1 MSTIKKVT
9 KDKKTSRN
17 KLTDKQKKKIIADY
31 VATGNY
37 SETAR
42 RNNISETTV
51 RRICKD
57 ENNKEVKEKVEQ
69 KKEEN
74 SQDMFEYMKNKDD
87 DKKRIVDLCF
97 EALDKK
103 LSNLDMFTNVKDIAT
118 VYGIIMD
125 KELKFRELEL
135 RKQEI
140 ENQKNT
146 SVTNNGII
154 TDLLGALKNAKEN
167 R

>member
-1 MSTIKKVT
+1 MSRI
-9 KDKKTSRN
+9 

-31 VATGNY
+31 VDNNNY

-42 RNNISETTV
+42 INNISETSV
-51 RRICKD
+51 RRI
-57 ENNKEVKEKVEQ
+57 VKGNEGITEKVEQ

>member
-1 MSTIKKVT
+1 MH
-9 KDKKTSRN
+9 RN
-17 KLTDKQKKKIIADY
+17 KLTDKQKKKIMADY
-31 VATGNY
+31 IDNNNY

-42 RNNISETTV
+42 MNNTTDTTV
-51 RRICKD
+51 RRIIR
-57 ENNKEVKEKVEQ
+57 ENKEVLEKVEQ

-74 SQDMFEYMKNKDD
+74 SQDMFEYMKNKDN

-154 TDLLGALKNAKEN
+154 TDLLGALENAKEN

>member
-1 MSTIKKVT
+1 MQ
-9 KDKKTSRN
+9 RN

-31 VATGNY
+31 IDNNNY

-42 RNNISETTV
+42 MNNTTDTTV
-51 RRICKD
+51 RRIIR
-57 ENNKEVKEKVEQ
+57 ENKEVLEKVEQ

-74 SQDMFEYMKNKDD
+74 SQDMFEYMKSKDN
-87 DKKRIVDLCF
+87 DKKRIVELCF

-146 SVTNNGII
+146 SVANNGII

>member
-1 MSTIKKVT
+1 MQ
-9 KDKKTSRN
+9 RN

-31 VATGNY
+31 IDNNNY

-42 RNNISETTV
+42 INNISETSV
-51 RRICKD
+51 RRI
-57 ENNKEVKEKVEQ
+57 VKGNEGITEKVEQ

-74 SQDMFEYMKNKDD
+74 TQDMFEYMKNKDN

-146 SVTNNGII
+146 SVANNGII
-154 TDLLGALKNAKEN
+154 TDLLAALKNAKEN

>member
-1 MSTIKKVT
+1 MQ
-9 KDKKTSRN
+9 RN

-31 VATGNY
+31 IDNNNY

-42 RNNISETTV
+42 MNNISETSV
-51 RRICKD
+51 RRI
-57 ENNKEVKEKVEQ
+57 VKGNEGITEKVEQ

-74 SQDMFEYMKNKDD
+74 TQDMFEYMKNKDN

-146 SVTNNGII
+146 SVANNGII

>member
-1 MSTIKKVT
+1 MQ
-9 KDKKTSRN
+9 RN

-31 VATGNY
+31 IDNNNY

-42 RNNISETTV
+42 MNNISETSV
-51 RRICKD
+51 RRI
-57 ENNKEVKEKVEQ
+57 VKGNGGITEKVEQ

-74 SQDMFEYMKNKDD
+74 TQDMFEYMKNKDN

-146 SVTNNGII
+146 SVANNGIL
-154 TDLLGALKNAKEN
+154 TDLLGALNNAKKD
-167 R
+167 

>member
-1 MSTIKKVT
+1 MQ
-9 KDKKTSRN
+9 RN

-31 VATGNY
+31 IDNNNY

-42 RNNISETTV
+42 MNNISETSV
-51 RRICKD
+51 RRI
-57 ENNKEVKEKVEQ
+57 VKGNEGITEKVEQ

-74 SQDMFEYMKNKDD
+74 SQDIFEYMKKKDD

-146 SVTNNGII
+146 SVANNGIL
-154 TDLLGALKNAKEN
+154 TDLLGALNNAKKD
-167 R
+167 

>member
-1 MSTIKKVT
+1 MQ
-9 KDKKTSRN
+9 RN

-31 VATGNY
+31 IDNNNY

-42 RNNISETTV
+42 MNNTTDTTV
-51 RRICKD
+51 RRIIR
-57 ENNKEVKEKVEQ
+57 ENKEVLKKVEQ

-74 SQDMFEYMKNKDD
+74 SQDMFEYMKNKDN

-103 LSNLDMFTNVKDIAT
+103 LSNLDRFTNVKDIAT

-146 SVTNNGII
+146 SVANNGII
-154 TDLLGALKNAKEN
+154 TDLLGALKNVKEN

>member
-1 MSTIKKVT
+1 MQ
-9 KDKKTSRN
+9 RN

-31 VATGNY
+31 IDNNNY

-42 RNNISETTV
+42 INNISETSV
-51 RRICKD
+51 RRI
-57 ENNKEVKEKVEQ
+57 VKGNEGITEKVEQ

-74 SQDMFEYMKNKDD
+74 SQDMFEYMKNKDN

-146 SVTNNGII
+146 SVANNGII
-154 TDLLGALKNAKEN
+154 ADLLGALKNAKEN

>member
-1 MSTIKKVT
+1 MSRV
-9 KDKKTSRN
+9 

-31 VATGNY
+31 IDNNNY

-42 RNNISETTV
+42 INNISETSV
-51 RRICKD
+51 RRIVKGN
-57 ENNKEVKEKVEQ
+57 EGIKEKVEQ

-74 SQDMFEYMKNKDD
+74 SQDMFEYMKNKDN

-140 ENQKNT
+140 ENQKNI
-146 SVTNNGII
+146 SVANNGII
-154 TDLLGALKNAKEN
+154 IDLIGALNKAKEN
-167 R
+167 K

>member
-1 MSTIKKVT
+1 MSRV
-9 KDKKTSRN
+9 

-31 VATGNY
+31 IDNNNY

-42 RNNISETTV
+42 INNISETSV
-51 RRICKD
+51 RRIVKGN
-57 ENNKEVKEKVEQ
+57 EGIKEKVEQ

-74 SQDMFEYMKNKDD
+74 SQDMFEYMKNKDN

-140 ENQKNT
+140 ENQKNI
-146 SVTNNGII
+146 SIANNGII
-154 TDLLGALKNAKEN
+154 IDLIGALNKAKEN
-167 R
+167 K

>member
-1 MSTIKKVT
+1 MQ
-9 KDKKTSRN
+9 RN

-31 VATGNY
+31 IDNNNY

-42 RNNISETTV
+42 MNNTTDTTV
-51 RRICKD
+51 RRIIR
-57 ENNKEVKEKVEQ
+57 ENKEVLKKVEQ

-74 SQDMFEYMKNKDD
+74 SQDMFEYMKNKDN

-146 SVTNNGII
+146 SVVNNGII

>member
-1 MSTIKKVT
+1 MSRV
-9 KDKKTSRN
+9 

-31 VATGNY
+31 VDNNNY

-42 RNNISETTV
+42 INNISETSV
-51 RRICKD
+51 RRI
-57 ENNKEVKEKVEQ
+57 VKGNEGITEKVEQ

-74 SQDMFEYMKNKDD
+74 TQDMFEYMKNKDN

-146 SVTNNGII
+146 SVANNGII
-154 TDLLGALKNAKEN
+154 IDLIGALKNAKEN

>member
-1 MSTIKKVT
+1 MP
-9 KDKKTSRN
+9 

-31 VATGNY
+31 VDNGNY

-42 RNNISETTV
+42 LNNVSDMTV
-51 RRICKD
+51 KRLVK
-57 ENNKEVKEKVEQ
+57 NNEDVFKKVEQ

-74 SQDMFEYMKNKDD
+74 SQDMFEYMKNKDN

-146 SVTNNGII
+146 SVANNGII

>member
-1 MSTIKKVT
+1 MQ
-9 KDKKTSRN
+9 RN

-31 VATGNY
+31 IDNNNY

-42 RNNISETTV
+42 MNNTTDTTV
-51 RRICKD
+51 RRIIR
-57 ENNKEVKEKVEQ
+57 ENKEVLEKVEQ
-69 KKEEN
+69 KKEKN
-74 SQDMFEYMKNKDD
+74 SQDMFEYMKNKDN

-146 SVTNNGII
+146 SVANNGII

>member
-1 MSTIKKVT
+1 MSRV
-9 KDKKTSRN
+9 

-31 VATGNY
+31 VDNNNY

-42 RNNISETTV
+42 INNISETSV
-51 RRICKD
+51 RRI
-57 ENNKEVKEKVEQ
+57 VKGNVGITEKVEQ

-74 SQDMFEYMKNKDD
+74 SQDMFEYMKNKDN

-146 SVTNNGII
+146 SVANNGII
-154 TDLLGALKNAKEN
+154 IDLIGALKNAKEN

>member
-1 MSTIKKVT
+1 MSRV
-9 KDKKTSRN
+9 

-31 VATGNY
+31 IDNNNY

-42 RNNISETTV
+42 MNNTTDTTV
-51 RRICKD
+51 RRIIR
-57 ENNKEVKEKVEQ
+57 ENKEVLEKVEQ

-74 SQDMFEYMKNKDD
+74 SQDMFEYMKNKDN

-103 LSNLDMFTNVKDIAT
+103 LSSLDMFTNVKDIAT

-146 SVTNNGII
+146 SVANNGII

-167 R
+167 

>member
-1 MSTIKKVT
+1 MQ
-9 KDKKTSRN
+9 RN

-31 VATGNY
+31 IDNNNY

-42 RNNISETTV
+42 INNISETSV
-51 RRICKD
+51 RRI
-57 ENNKEVKEKVEQ
+57 VKGNEGITEKVEQ

-74 SQDMFEYMKNKDD
+74 TQDMFEYMKNKDN

-146 SVTNNGII
+146 SVANNGII

>member
-1 MSTIKKVT
+1 MSRV
-9 KDKKTSRN
+9 

-31 VATGNY
+31 IDNNNY

-42 RNNISETTV
+42 MNNISETSV
-51 RRICKD
+51 RRIVKGN
-57 ENNKEVKEKVEQ
+57 EGIKEKVEQ

-74 SQDMFEYMKNKDD
+74 SQDMFEYMKNKDN

-146 SVTNNGII
+146 SVANNGII

>member
-1 MSTIKKVT
+1 MGRV
-9 KDKKTSRN
+9 

-31 VATGNY
+31 VDNNNY

-42 RNNISETTV
+42 INHISETSV
-51 RRICKD
+51 RRI
-57 ENNKEVKEKVEQ
+57 VKGNEGITEKVEQ

-74 SQDMFEYMKNKDD
+74 SQDMFEYMKNKDN

-97 EALDKK
+97 EALDQK
-103 LSNLDMFTNVKDIAT
+103 LSSLDMFTNVKDIAT

-146 SVTNNGII
+146 SVANNGIL
-154 TDLLGALKNAKEN
+154 TDLLGALNNAKKD
-167 R
+167 

>member
-1 MSTIKKVT
+1 MQ
-9 KDKKTSRN
+9 RN

-31 VATGNY
+31 IDNNNY

-42 RNNISETTV
+42 MNNISETSV
-51 RRICKD
+51 RRI
-57 ENNKEVKEKVEQ
+57 VKGNEGITEKVEQ

-74 SQDMFEYMKNKDD
+74 SQDMFEYMKKKDD

-146 SVTNNGII
+146 SVANNGIL
-154 TDLLGALKNAKEN
+154 TDLLGALNNAKKD
-167 R
+167 

>member
-1 MSTIKKVT
+1 MSRI
-9 KDKKTSRN
+9 

-31 VATGNY
+31 VDNNNY

-42 RNNISETTV
+42 INNISETSV
-51 RRICKD
+51 RRI
-57 ENNKEVKEKVEQ
+57 VKGNEGITEKVEQ

-74 SQDMFEYMKNKDD
+74 SQDMFEYMKNKDN

>member
-1 MSTIKKVT
+1 MSRV
-9 KDKKTSRN
+9 

-31 VATGNY
+31 VDNNNY

-42 RNNISETTV
+42 INNISETSV
-51 RRICKD
+51 RRI
-57 ENNKEVKEKVEQ
+57 VKGNEGITEKVEQ

-146 SVTNNGII
+146 SVANNGII
-154 TDLLGALKNAKEN
+154 IDLIGALNKAKEN
-167 R
+167 K

>member
-1 MSTIKKVT
+1 MQ
-9 KDKKTSRN
+9 RN

-31 VATGNY
+31 IDNNNY

-42 RNNISETTV
+42 MNNISETSV
-51 RRICKD
+51 RRI
-57 ENNKEVKEKVEQ
+57 VKGNEGITEKVEQ

-74 SQDMFEYMKNKDD
+74 SQDMFEYMKNKDN

-146 SVTNNGII
+146 SVANNGII

>member
-1 MSTIKKVT
+1 MSRV
-9 KDKKTSRN
+9 

-31 VATGNY
+31 IDNNNY

-42 RNNISETTV
+42 MNNTTDTTV
-51 RRICKD
+51 RRIIRENKD
-57 ENNKEVKEKVEQ
+57 VSEKVEQ

-74 SQDMFEYMKNKDD
+74 SRDMVEYMKNKDN

-97 EALDKK
+97 KALDKK

-146 SVTNNGII
+146 SVANNGII

>member
-1 MSTIKKVT
+1 MNNT
-9 KDKKTSRN
+9 
-17 KLTDKQKKKIIADY
+17 TD
-31 VATGNY
+31 
-37 SETAR
+37 
-42 RNNISETTV
+42 TTV
-51 RRICKD
+51 RRIIR
-57 ENNKEVKEKVEQ
+57 ENKEVLKKVEQ

-74 SQDMFEYMKNKDD
+74 SQDMFEYMKNKDN

-146 SVTNNGII
+146 SVANNGIL
-154 TDLLGALKNAKEN
+154 TDLLGALNNAKKD
-167 R
+167 

>member
-1 MSTIKKVT
+1 MQ
-9 KDKKTSRN
+9 RN

-31 VATGNY
+31 IDNNNY

-42 RNNISETTV
+42 MNNISETSV
-51 RRICKD
+51 RRI
-57 ENNKEVKEKVEQ
+57 VKGNEGITEKVEQ

-74 SQDMFEYMKNKDD
+74 SQDMFEYMKNKDN

-167 R
+167 G

>member
-1 MSTIKKVT
+1 MSRV
-9 KDKKTSRN
+9 

-31 VATGNY
+31 VDNNNY

-42 RNNISETTV
+42 INNISETSV
-51 RRICKD
+51 RRI
-57 ENNKEVKEKVEQ
+57 VKGNEGITEKVEQ

-74 SQDMFEYMKNKDD
+74 TQDMFEYMKNKDN

-146 SVTNNGII
+146 SVANNGII

>member
-1 MSTIKKVT
+1 MSRV
-9 KDKKTSRN
+9 

-31 VATGNY
+31 VDNNNY

-42 RNNISETTV
+42 INNISETSV
-51 RRICKD
+51 RRI
-57 ENNKEVKEKVEQ
+57 VKGNESITEKVEQ

-74 SQDMFEYMKNKDD
+74 TQDMFEYMKNKDN

-146 SVTNNGII
+146 SVANNGII

-167 R
+167 I

>member
-1 MSTIKKVT
+1 MQ
-9 KDKKTSRN
+9 RN

-31 VATGNY
+31 IDNNNY

-42 RNNISETTV
+42 MNNTTDTTV
-51 RRICKD
+51 RRIIR
-57 ENNKEVKEKVEQ
+57 ENKEVLKKVEQ

-74 SQDMFEYMKNKDD
+74 SQDMFEYMKNKDN

-146 SVTNNGII
+146 SVVNNGILG
-154 TDLLGALKNAKEN
+154 DLIGALNKAKEN
-167 R
+167 K

>member
-1 MSTIKKVT
+1 MSRV
-9 KDKKTSRN
+9 

-31 VATGNY
+31 VDNNNY

-42 RNNISETTV
+42 INNISETSV
-51 RRICKD
+51 RRI
-57 ENNKEVKEKVEQ
+57 VKGNEGITEKVEQ

-74 SQDMFEYMKNKDD
+74 SQDMFEYMKNKDN

>member
-1 MSTIKKVT
+1 MNNT
-9 KDKKTSRN
+9 
-17 KLTDKQKKKIIADY
+17 TD
-31 VATGNY
+31 
-37 SETAR
+37 
-42 RNNISETTV
+42 TTV
-51 RRICKD
+51 RRIIR
-57 ENNKEVKEKVEQ
+57 ENKEVLKKVEQ

-74 SQDMFEYMKNKDD
+74 SQDMFEYMKNKDN

-146 SVTNNGII
+146 SVANNGII

>member
-1 MSTIKKVT
+1 MQ
-9 KDKKTSRN
+9 RN

-31 VATGNY
+31 IDNNNY

-42 RNNISETTV
+42 MNNTTDTTV
-51 RRICKD
+51 RRIIR
-57 ENNKEVKEKVEQ
+57 ENKEVLKKVEQ

-74 SQDMFEYMKNKDD
+74 SQDMFEYMKNKDN

-103 LSNLDMFTNVKDIAT
+103 LSNLDMSTNVKDIAT

-146 SVTNNGII
+146 SVANNGII
-154 TDLLGALKNAKEN
+154 TDLLGALNKAKEDK
-167 R
+167 